1 MTAKHCFGAITRSH
15 YPRAIAALLAAT
27 LAVLID
33 LIVRSGAYRDL
44 ILLLPAGGI
53 MKLSAGLALAFL
65 QVIAIL
71 YLIILLPEF
80 SAQWPSFFL

>member
-1 MTAKHCFGAITRSH
+1 MTARDSLRAVTQTR
-15 YPRAIAALLAAT
+15 YPRAVSALLLAT
-27 LAVLID
+27 LAVIID

-44 ILLLPAGGI
+44 LLLLPAGGI

-65 QVIAIL
+65 QGIAIF

-80 SAQWPSFFL
+80 SAPWPSFFL